1 MEFAVAGAMFGAFI
15 TGWIYELA
23 RIFNRSLP
31 VPVMALVY
39 IFPYTVWILV
49 VTGGLGGLIANI
61 WQYTLGIGSAAVA
74 APEGSILSATL
85 MSVFL
90 GLVAVVNIFSW
101 TMSLRGLYHV
111 YTDETP
117 DYIQIPPIEYGV
129 HQAFCVCV
137 RMAHRRGDYGFNT
150 SKIYGEYWSR
160 HPSMVNIWG

>member
-1 MEFAVAGAMFGAFI
+1 MGVGMLIVVLLLLAIGLGVLVVPLATMICGLIARSRGLSFMEFAVAGAMFGAFI
-15 TGWIYELA
+15 TGWIYVLA
-23 RIFNRSLP
+23 RILNRSLP

-117 DYIQIPPIEYGV
+117 DYIQIPPI
-129 HQAFCVCV
+129 
-137 RMAHRRGDYGFNT
+137 
-150 SKIYGEYWSR
+150 
-160 HPSMVNIWG
+160 